1 MAKQNETGHAINV
14 DNFYELIQ
22 FVITYGVTYSPTMDA
37 LKLPQLNEK
46 YTEAGEALQLVTN
59 RATAY
64 NNTVNDRVETFAP
77 SRKLATRVINLLEV
91 SGASPEV
98 IKDAKSINRKIQGK
112 RAANP
117 QPVPP
122 GSPPP
127 ITISASQQSFAQT
140 IEHWAALISLLQS
153 EPLYL
158 PNETD
163 LQITNLTTMHNAMI
177 TDDQLVAESW
187 AQVTNGRNQR
197 DEVLYSPATGLV
209 ATAALVKKYVKA
221 LYGTESLQFK
231 ELNHINFKTFKR
243 A

>member
-98 IKDAKSINRKIQGK
+98 IKDAKASTAKFKAKG
-112 RAANP
+112 P
-117 QPVPP
+117 QTP
-122 GSPPP
+122 
-127 ITISASQQSFAQT
+127 SQYRPDR
-140 IEHWAALISLLQS
+140 HR
-153 EPLYL
+153 P
-158 PNETD
+158 
-163 LQITNLTTMHNAMI
+163 
-177 TDDQLVAESW
+177 
-187 AQVTNGRNQR
+187 
-197 DEVLYSPATGLV
+197 
-209 ATAALVKKYVKA
+209 
-221 LYGTESLQFK
+221 
-231 ELNHINFKTFKR
+231 
-243 A
+243 